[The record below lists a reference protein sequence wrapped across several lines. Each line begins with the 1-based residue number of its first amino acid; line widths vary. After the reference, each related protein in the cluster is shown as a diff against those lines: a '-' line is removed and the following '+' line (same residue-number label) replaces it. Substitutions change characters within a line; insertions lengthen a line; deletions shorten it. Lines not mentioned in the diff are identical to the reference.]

1 MKHLRKF
8 NESKENEVIDWIK
21 ECFLEFSDEEKYDV
35 EFEDNEYIVYLFTG
49 GFNLSK
55 EKPRSIFN
63 VDKHKQNVEYFV
75 EYHQSLL
82 NFYSELDTSIKRVLD
97 KFENMKYDIDL
108 EYVTKGNMNDID
120 KEYVTIQ
127 FYDEEENEDE

>member
-1 MKHLRKF
+1 MRHLRKF

-35 EFEDNEYIVYLFTG
+35 EFDDDEYIVYLFTG
-49 GFNLSK
+49 GFNLLK
-55 EKPRSIFN
+55 YGKWKRFN
-63 VDKHKQNVEYFV
+63 VDKQNVEYFV

-97 KFENMKYDIDL
+97 KFENMEYDIDL
-108 EYVTKGNMNDID
+108 EYVTVEGDMNDID

-127 FYDEEENEDE
+127 FYDKKTN